1 MEIIYEDGQILVCK
15 KEAGLPVQSG
25 RVQTMDLESMLRNH
39 LRENHHDGKE
49 PYLGIVHRLDQPVEG
64 LLVFAKT
71 KKAAASLSAQVQ
83 DGRMEKIYLAVAA
96 ISSGKLREEGV
107 LENWLVRDNR
117 TNSSRIVEK
126 KIAGAKSA
134 RLKYEIL
141 QRRGI
146 PGGGEEAL
154 VQIRLFTGRHHQIR
168 VQMAGAGMP
177 LVGDR
182 KYGPSA
188 ATEKE
193 MTEKKKKISLALCA
207 RTIRFIHP
215 ATGRRMEF
223 HCEPSGEGFQPFTA

>member
-96 ISSGKLREEGV
+96 ISGGNLPDEGV
-107 LENWLVRDNR
+107 LENWLVRAFCSAVR
-117 TNSSRIVEK
+117 YRA
-126 KIAGAKSA
+126 AGRRPWYRFICLRADIIRSGC
-134 RLKYEIL
+134 RWPGPGCPLWEI
-141 QRRGI
+141 GN
-146 PGGGEEAL
+146 
-154 VQIRLFTGRHHQIR
+154 TGRQQR
-168 VQMAGAGMP
+168 QK
-177 LVGDR
+177 R
-182 KYGPSA
+182 K
-188 ATEKE
+188 
-193 MTEKKKKISLALCA
+193 
-207 RTIRFIHP
+207 
-215 ATGRRMEF
+215 
-223 HCEPSGEGFQPFTA
+223 